1 MRRSKGDVTAA
12 DTPSAQTVLPVRQR
26 RRGRQPLRPGQIII
40 VIAALLGVA
49 APLLCGYFVTSLYQS
64 EVTAIRD
71 RLEIPAH
78 AMSQSTEAI
87 ARNADRTLRR
97 IEGALLHPAGTF
109 AAEAVTQVARYR
121 ESPGIAVSR
130 VAIYDLAGMPF
141 SPAADPLGG
150 SVAKYKFFQRQLSAS
165 DDDMLVSD
173 LVSDPV
179 DGKPSIALSR
189 RIVDNTGNLRAIAA
203 VFVDV
208 AYLQRLFDSLDMPAG
223 TSITAFNRDGHMVV
237 RTPAIHIGD
246 LETIN
251 DFTGRPIYTAFR
263 DGPANGTFAKFTTI
277 VGVDRFIAGVG
288 GPDTT
293 FVIAAGWDTSM
304 ALAAWREESLAIAGA
319 ALVAFVI
326 VLALLAYLRTQI
338 HRNDHLL
345 AQVSGAEQRQR
356 DLMAALPDALA
367 IVDESLTI
375 EFANPAAER
384 IYGYDPGEMNG
395 LPLSEIL
402 APGSKYEDELA
413 ARRALFSAAPESAVS
428 VLPRIAKRKDG
439 SELPVEITACRY
451 VGADG
456 AKLISVIRDVAV
468 RNANDLALR
477 RSRENLARAQ
487 SMAALGSFE
496 RDLATGAM
504 ECSDEFLRMWG
515 FELGSGQP
523 SLPALIERVH
533 PQDREDFVTSRV
545 AVLSGQPMP
554 KSEFR
559 IVRPNGEER
568 ILYHEYSADFGAD
581 GRPTHSFGI
590 VQDITERKK
599 AEMELRRNRENLA
612 RAQRVAS
619 LGSFD
624 RDLVTGRSEWS
635 EEFMRIWGVDDAA
648 SEDTAEFLVAMVHP
662 EDREKFLAGRAA
674 AINNEPVPPLD
685 FRITRPDGE
694 SRVLHREYGAI
705 LDDRGRAVRLFGTVQ
720 DVTERKKIEDELR
733 RSREDL
739 SRAQQIAAIGSFS
752 RDIETGKIERSEEF
766 LRIWGFDKASAQPNA
781 EALAVMVHPEDREK
795 FLAGRDAALNNRDGT
810 SLDFRVTRPDGEE
823 RILHREYGVLC
834 DDKGIVVRMF
844 GTVQDI
850 TERKRA
856 ENELRRHREN
866 LAHSQRIAGV
876 GSFERDL
883 VTGKWEWSDE
893 LYHIHGVDRDD
904 PNVDVA
910 YLRNLVHPE
919 DRDRFDD
926 VRNHSAQGITIP
938 PIDFRIIRPDGAE
951 RILHRECELVRDADG
966 KPVRLVAT
974 LQDITDRRRAE
985 LELRRSREN
994 MARAQRLATIG
1005 SFERDLVTGTVEW
1018 TEEMF
1023 RILGLEVAHGRPGDA
1038 DLYALVHPDDRERF
1052 AKTHAEQLSGKPL
1065 PPLEYRIVRPDGVER
1080 VVRRECAITFDTDK
1094 RPIRLFGTLQ
1104 DITERK
1110 RAELAIMQ
1118 SRENMMRA
1126 QRIANMGS
1134 FDHDLIADR
1143 IEWSDQMYRI
1153 LGVDK
1158 DEVSPSPGVLLQFVH
1173 PDDRAD
1179 FLAARSRVTQV
1190 NSDAC
1195 EFRVI
1200 RRDGEER
1207 VVRRE
1212 CDVHF
1217 AEDGRPIRIFGTVQD
1232 ITERRGAE
1240 ARERELE
1247 RQLLH
1252 SQKLE
1257 ALGTLAGGIAHDLN
1271 NTLVP
1276 IMALS
1281 KLTARRFEQGTPVR
1295 ANLDTIYEA
1304 SERARDLVRRVLA
1317 FSRKDEP
1324 EQQEANLGDVVREV
1338 LKLMRATVP
1347 TSIELDAAIADV
1359 PPILADA
1366 SQIHQ
1371 VITNLVSNAVG
1382 AMTSGMG
1389 VITVSLG
1396 LTPHGKSASEVCLSV
1411 ADSGCGMDEATQQ
1424 RIFEPFFTTKAVG
1437 QGTGLGLSIV
1447 HGIMASHGGRIE
1459 VNSKL
1464 GRGTRF
1470 DLYFPLPKADKL
1482 AAETNSSRP
1491 AA

>member
-1 MRRSKGDVTAA
+1 MRRSRDDVSPAGV
-12 DTPSAQTVLPVRQR
+12 PSAPTVSPERQIR
-26 RRGRQPLRPGQIII
+26 RRRRAGPGQIILA
-40 VIAALLGVA
+40 IAALLGVA
-49 APLLCGYFVTSLYQS
+49 TPLLCGYFVTSLYQS

-78 AMSQSTEAI
+78 AMAHSTEAI
-87 ARNADRTLRR
+87 ARNADRILRR
-97 IEGALLHPAGTF
+97 IQSGLLLTTGTF
-109 AAEAVTQVARYR
+109 AAEAVHQIASYR
-121 ESPGIAVSR
+121 EGAGIAISR
-130 VAIYDLAGMPF
+130 IAIYDPAGIPF
-141 SPAADPLGG
+141 SPASDPPGG
-150 SVAKYKFFQRQLSAS
+150 SVAKYKFFQRQLAAS
-165 DDDMLVSD
+165 GDSMLVSD
-173 LVSDPV
+173 LVTDPI
-179 DGKPSIALSR
+179 DGKPTLALSR
-189 RIVDNTGNLRAIAA
+189 RIVDSAGNLRGVA
-203 VFVDV
+203 VVFLD
-208 AYLQRLFDSLDMPAG
+208 AGYLQRLFDSLDMPAD

-237 RTPAIHIGD
+237 RTPAIHPGEA
-246 LETIN
+246 ETRVE
-251 DFTGRPIYTAFR
+251 FSGRPIYQAFR
-263 DGPANGTFAKFTTI
+263 DGPDAGTFAKFTTLI
-277 VGVDRFIAGVG
+277 EVERFVAGVG
-288 GPDTT
+288 GKDAT
-293 FVIAAGWDTSM
+293 FVVAAGWDTSA
-304 ALAAWREESLAIAGA
+304 ALATWREESWVIAGA
-319 ALVAFVI
+319 ALAALAI
-326 VLALLAYLRTQI
+326 ALALLAYLRTQI
-338 HRNDHLL
+338 NRNELLL

-367 IVDESLTI
+367 IIDDSLTI

-384 IYGYDPGEMNG
+384 IHGYGPGEMNG
-395 LPLSEIL
+395 LPLTEIM
-402 APGSKYEDELA
+402 APAAKAEDEQN
-413 ARRALFSAAPESAVS
+413 ARRTLFADAPDAAVRTLHRVA
-428 VLPRIAKRKDG
+428 RRKDG

-451 VGADG
+451 LGADG
-456 AKLISVIRDVAV
+456 AKLISVIRDVTV
-468 RNANDLALR
+468 RRATDLALR

-496 RDLATGAM
+496 RDLATGVM

-515 FELGSGQP
+515 FEMGSGQP

-533 PQDREDFVTSRV
+533 PQDREGFVASRV
-545 AVLSGQPMP
+545 AVLSAQPMP
-554 KSEFR
+554 NSEFR

-568 ILYHEYSADFGAD
+568 ILYHEYSADFAAD
-581 GRPTHSFGI
+581 GRPTHLFGI
-590 VQDITERKK
+590 VHDITERKK
-599 AEMELRRNRENLA
+599 
-612 RAQRVAS
+612 
-619 LGSFD
+619 
-624 RDLVTGRSEWS
+624 SE
-635 EEFMRIWGVDDAA
+635 I
-648 SEDTAEFLVAMVHP
+648 
-662 EDREKFLAGRAA
+662 
-674 AINNEPVPPLD
+674 
-685 FRITRPDGE
+685 
-694 SRVLHREYGAI
+694 
-705 LDDRGRAVRLFGTVQ
+705 
-720 DVTERKKIEDELR
+720 ELR

-739 SRAQQIAAIGSFS
+739 ARAQQIAAIGSFS
-752 RDIETGKIERSEEF
+752 REVLTGKTEWSEEF
-766 LRIWGFDKASAQPNA
+766 LRIWGIDATLGQPNA
-781 EALAVMVHPEDREK
+781 DTLAAMVHPADRAA
-795 FLAGRDAALNNRDGT
+795 FLQGRDAALMNKNDT

-823 RILHREYGVLC
+823 RMLHREYGVLS
-834 DDKGIVVRMF
+834 DEKGTVVRMF

-856 ENELRRHREN
+856 EIELRRHREN

-893 LYHIHGVDRDD
+893 LYRIHGVDRDD
-904 PNVDVA
+904 PRVDVA
-910 YLRNLVHPE
+910 FLRNLVHPE

-926 VRNHSAQGITIP
+926 VRNLSAQGVTIP
-938 PIDFRIIRPDGAE
+938 PLDFRIIRPDGIE
-951 RILHRECELVRDADG
+951 RILHRECELVHDADG

-994 MARAQRLATIG
+994 MARAQRLAAIG
-1005 SFERDLVTGTVEW
+1005 SFERDLVTGMVEW

-1023 RILGLEVAHGRPGDA
+1023 RILGLDPAHGRPNEA
-1038 DLYALVHPDDRERF
+1038 ELKALVHPDDRERF
-1052 AKTHAEQLSGKPL
+1052 EKTQAEQLSGKPL
-1065 PPLEYRIVRPDGVER
+1065 PPLDYRIVRPDGIER
-1080 VVRRECAITFDTDK
+1080 IVRRECAVTFDPEK

-1110 RAELAIMQ
+1110 RAELVIIQ

-1134 FDHDLIADR
+1134 FDHDLVANR
-1143 IEWSDQMYRI
+1143 IEWSDQMYRVF
-1153 LGVDK
+1153 GVDK
-1158 DEVSPSPGVLLQFVH
+1158 DKIAPSLEMMLQRVH

-1179 FLAARSRVTQV
+1179 FMVSRARMAQS

-1195 EFRVI
+1195 EFRIV
-1200 RRDGEER
+1200 RPDGEER

-1212 CDVHF
+1212 CDVHH

-1232 ITERRGAE
+1232 ITDRRLSE

-1295 ANLDTIYEA
+1295 NNLDTIYEA

-1317 FSRKDEP
+1317 FSRKEEP

-1338 LKLMRATVP
+1338 LKLMQATVP
-1347 TSIELDAAIADV
+1347 TSIQLDATIADV

-1371 VITNLVSNAVG
+1371 VITNLISNAVG
-1382 AMTSGMG
+1382 AMTNGMG
-1389 VITVSLG
+1389 TITVSLG
-1396 LTPHGKSASEVCLSV
+1396 LTAQAKSASEVCLSV
-1411 ADSGCGMDEATQQ
+1411 ADSGCGMDETTQQ

-1447 HGIMASHGGRIE
+1447 HGIIASHGGRIE
-1459 VNSKL
+1459 VKSKP
-1464 GRGTRF
+1464 GKGTRF
-1470 DLYFPLPKADKL
+1470 DLYFPLPKAEKP
-1482 AAETNSSRP
+1482 AAEAKSSRP